1 MDRQIVVLTV
11 RDTVCTCSEAFARGS
26 VVSLLRRSRYEVARV
41 AHEVYRL
48 PGQATPGFLKSVFTT
63 MERLHA
69 NMDASFAAALV

>member
-41 AHEVYRL
+41 AYGAMRLHVLRTRCTDSQARL
-48 PGQATPGFLKSVFTT
+48 P
-63 MERLHA
+63 HA
-69 NMDASFAAALV
+69 S